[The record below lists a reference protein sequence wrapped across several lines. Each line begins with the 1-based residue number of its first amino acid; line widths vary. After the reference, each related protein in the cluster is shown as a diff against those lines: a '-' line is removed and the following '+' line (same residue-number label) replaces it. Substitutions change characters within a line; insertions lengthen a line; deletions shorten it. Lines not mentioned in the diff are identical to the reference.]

1 MKVLTGMR
9 RSGKSTLMRMVMDE
23 LATMG
28 RSRDNM
34 IYISFEEGKNAHLKS
49 WEPLYNHIIEMASG
63 IDGRVYIFIDEL
75 QEVDEWQLCIRALMV
90 DIDSDIYITGSSS
103 KMLSGEMATHIAGR
117 YIEIGVRPFSFAE
130 VVEFEK
136 QRGSGLTTKELFEK
150 YRVMGGMPY
159 IIKNGLDVDDARSY
173 ISSTFDSVVIR
184 DICIRKAVRKTE
196 LLDDIIRYATSE
208 IGHAISSINITNYLK
223 SQKRSASVDTVLDYM
238 GYAVEARYMDK
249 VFRQDLKGKSLLK
262 TDYRYYLT
270 DVGFREALN
279 LDNGAAVDQILENL
293 VYNELVV
300 RGYRV
305 TIGRTAGDHEI
316 DFVADRNGKREYYQ
330 VSYLMSTEE
339 TRKREFGAFSDV
351 PDNYPKYVLS
361 MDEID
366 MSRDGIV
373 HRNIVDWLAEG
384 PR

>member
-1 MKVLTGMR
+1 
-9 RSGKSTLMRMVMDE
+9 MDE